1 MIWIGLGIIIIMI
14 IIASHF
20 HISDFIFA
28 CIIISAGIM
37 AIVGI
42 ATHYNTKPCDA
53 SDFNV
58 CDSTEVYDIK
68 DFSVTEVDSNKDNNT
83 SNTYSYTYKGNNKT
97 DNITSNSE
105 TTIILVKSS
114 DKESYTKLTV
124 KAKDVFSWG
133 TFTTNTYKLYT
144 FS

>member
-14 IIASHF
+14 IIASRF
-20 HISDFIFA
+20 HISDLIFA

-37 AIVGI
+37 VI
-42 ATHYNTKPCDA
+42 AGMTIHYNAKPCDA
-53 SDFNV
+53 SDFNT
-58 CDSTEVYDIK
+58 CDSVEVYDIK
-68 DFSVTEVDSNKDNNT
+68 DFSVTEVDTHKDNNT
-83 SNTYSYTYKGNNKT
+83 GNIYSYTYKESNKT
-97 DNITSNSE
+97 DNIKSNSE

-114 DKESYTKLTV
+114 YKESYTKLTV
-124 KAKDVFSWG
+124 KEKEIFSWG